1 MKSEEG
7 EDEKKEEKKREE
19 KKREE
24 TKKRAATLT
33 RSTNSLK
40 SLRSASLSPKSEQPV
55 YKVVVLG
62 PSCGKTCFISH
73 FLSGS
78 FDPDLAPTGF
88 IILIV
93 KIILI
98 VLFLFEK
105 LAVEYTFHTQYRWR
119 EIDRDFKIDILDTSG
134 AEEYANLHNDV
145 S

>member
-1 MKSEEG
+1 MKSEEA
-7 EDEKKEEKKREE
+7 EEEKKEE

-24 TKKRAATLT
+24 TKKRSNTLT

-88 IILIV
+88 L
-93 KIILI
+93 KI
-98 VLFLFEK
+98 
-105 LAVEYTFHTQYRWR
+105 
-119 EIDRDFKIDILDTSG
+119 
-134 AEEYANLHNDV
+134 
-145 S
+145 